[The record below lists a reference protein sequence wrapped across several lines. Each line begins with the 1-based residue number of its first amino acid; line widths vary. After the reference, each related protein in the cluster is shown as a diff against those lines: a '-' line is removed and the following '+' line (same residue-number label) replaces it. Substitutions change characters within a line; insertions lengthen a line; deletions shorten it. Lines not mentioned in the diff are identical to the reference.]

1 MAARAT
7 SSATISFGLVSIPIK
22 VYAATSSKAVRFSM
36 LHEADKSRLKQS
48 YTCRECE
55 EPVPRSETVKGFE
68 YARDQYVVL
77 TEEELKAIEMQSDR
91 TIDIEAFVPL
101 SEVDPV
107 YYEKS
112 NLIGPDKGGNKAYR
126 LLRESMQES
135 QRVAIGRF
143 NTRGRQQLVLLR
155 PTPDGLIMQGL
166 HYADEVRN
174 FEDIDL
180 GDEIELKDNE
190 RSLASQ
196 LIDQLSLDHFDPE
209 LYEDGYR
216 RSVMEAVD
224 RKVAGEEVI
233 VTSASEPKQQIIDI
247 VSALKQSLAEA
258 GDAREPKR
266 KTGKPAK
273 KKAGKP
279 DTAKNPGL
287 KRSKRAAAG

>member
-1 MAARAT
+1 MAARST

-36 LHEADKSRLKQS
+36 LHETDKSRLKQS
-48 YTCRECE
+48 YTCRKCE
-55 EPVPRSETVKGFE
+55 EPVERSQTVKGFE

-77 TEEELKAIEMQSDR
+77 TGEELKAIEKQSDR

-126 LLRESMQES
+126 LLRESMQAS
-135 QRVAIGRF
+135 QQVAIGRF

-155 PTPDGLIMQGL
+155 PTDEGLIMQGL

-174 FEDIDL
+174 FDDIEL
-180 GDEIELKDNE
+180 GDTVELKDNE
-190 RSLASQ
+190 RGLASQ
-196 LIDQLSLDHFDPE
+196 LIEQLSLDHFDPE
-209 LYEDGYR
+209 RYEDGYR
-216 RSVMEAVD
+216 KSVMEAVD

-233 VTSASEPKQQIIDI
+233 VASASEPREQIIDI

-258 GDAREPKR
+258 ADAREPKR
-266 KTGKPAK
+266 KTGKPTA
-273 KKAGKP
+273 KKAGKSR
-279 DTAKNPGL
+279 TAKKPAA
-287 KRSKRAAAG
+287 KRRKKAATG

>member
-36 LHEADKSRLKQS
+36 LHEVDKSRLKQT

-68 YARDQYVVL
+68 YARDRYVVL

-155 PTPDGLIMQGL
+155 PTADGLIMQGL

-279 DTAKNPGL
+279 DTAKNPGV